1 MQLYQFERIYSQ
13 MEKEFGKIRKGEE
26 EFFTMLFFSLEGNTL
41 KVHREWPA
49 CNSRRLREAI
59 ALVLFDIKERCTG
72 EKSDTGSFRNEENEK
87 LEKAL
92 LMAFDP
98 YTNVEVMELLKQRT
112 GKEKLTQEILK
123 EYYKFPVMCLLR
135 IKESIDTWEK
145 RSGADGY
152 FDFIEG
158 YMGNQVKG
166 NEMNFAIMNTGS
178 GSEEM

>member
-1 MQLYQFERIYSQ
+1 MKIIDLLNIWIEDRNKLPKKIKVDDETYIYDNQLDLYKIPKKNYFLISDYLDCIERI
-13 MEKEFGKIRKGEE
+13 
-26 EFFTMLFFSLEGNTL
+26 
-41 KVHREWPA
+41 
-49 CNSRRLREAI
+49 
-59 ALVLFDIKERCTG
+59 
-72 EKSDTGSFRNEENEK
+72 
-87 LEKAL
+87 
-92 LMAFDP
+92 

-158 YMGNQVKG
+158 YMGDQVNG
-166 NEMNFAIMNTGS
+166 NEMNFALMNTGS
-178 GSEEM
+178 EEM